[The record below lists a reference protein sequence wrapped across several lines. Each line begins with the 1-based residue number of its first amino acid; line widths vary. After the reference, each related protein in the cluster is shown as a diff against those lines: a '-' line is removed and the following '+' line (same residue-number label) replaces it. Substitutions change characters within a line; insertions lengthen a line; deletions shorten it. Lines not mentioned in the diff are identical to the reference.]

1 MNQLAPCP
9 ACNRHILTQ
18 ETVCPFCAAALPE
31 AFRAQPSPPRFA
43 GRLSRAAMLAASA
56 TALLT
61 GAGCGS
67 GTASP
72 DTGVVVDGGD
82 GGAVAAY
89 GAPAPDGGGPAPLY
103 GAAPEYGAPPP
114 LESE

>member
-9 ACNRHILTQ
+9 ACNRHVRTQ
-18 ETVCPFCAAALPE
+18 EIDCPFCAAPLPE
-31 AFRAQPSPPRFA
+31 VFRAQPAPPRFSK
-43 GRLSRAAMLAASA
+43 RVSRAAMVAASA
-56 TALLT
+56 TTLLV
-61 GAGCGS
+61 GCGS
-67 GTASP
+67 DSAPS
-72 DTGVVVDGGD
+72 DSGVVMDGGD

-114 LESE
+114 LESK